1 MVACRTNSLG
11 DWTATS
17 IEPTKSYRASPG
29 DVDSTLDE
37 YANMDDGNG
46 HAIFRIE
53 KPSDPL
59 NAAQKETPA
68 NIICRLQ
75 QTTPKGEPQ

>member
-1 MVACRTNSLG
+1 
-11 DWTATS
+11 
-17 IEPTKSYRASPG
+17 
-29 DVDSTLDE
+29 VDSTLDE
-37 YANMDDGNG
+37 DVNMDDGNG

-68 NIICRLQ
+68 NINAGFSRKL
-75 QTTPKGEPQ
+75 P